1 MSNFLS
7 AHPFELSGLGT
18 GPYRWVGICSI
29 PPLSLAEAN
38 PSAYNA
44 ALAAL
49 PRDLVNGCGVC
60 AHCGTPLTNICIV
73 RDAQGRHY
81 GIGSDCIEEVHDP
94 FLGKAAKVAIARL
107 QRDQRRA
114 REAAKREAN
123 HKRWLATVCNEA
135 GETNAQRLER
145 ELREREAAQ
154 KARKDAVWAKFGFLL
169 PFLGG
174 PEGGF
179 CASIAASIRNGQA
192 PSGRAL
198 EICGEI
204 YAKAH
209 GRRGSKAYIEAL
221 NEFNDRTWEAN

>member
-49 PRDLVNGCGVC
+49 PRDLVNGCGIC
-60 AHCGTPLTNICIV
+60 AHCGTPITNICIV

-114 REAAKREAN
+114 REAANREAN
-123 HKRWLATVCNEA
+123 HTLCCAARLAA
-135 GETNAQRLER
+135 SR
-145 ELREREAAQ
+145 
-154 KARKDAVWAKFGFLL
+154 ARRCSRCRRATSILALL
-169 PFLGG
+169 P
-174 PEGGF
+174 
-179 CASIAASIRNGQA
+179 RW
-192 PSGRAL
+192 
-198 EICGEI
+198 
-204 YAKAH
+204 
-209 GRRGSKAYIEAL
+209 GSPVL
-221 NEFNDRTWEAN
+221 RTQSLPMP